1 MDHQRYRAQHRHRI
15 LPVRNLQPDQ
25 PLERTDQGGQARKK
39 FVSTPTFWV
48 YRIGPAAVFYASG
61 RGRRPHAHSRSQAMS
76 SDIEDTIDIVRKGG
90 DWLVYFRSDPVTFTD
105 QARALR
111 DWLEDMIPHCRDCCI
126 DRVCDGCAASER
138 AE

>member
-1 MDHQRYRAQHRHRI
+1 
-15 LPVRNLQPDQ
+15 
-25 PLERTDQGGQARKK
+25 
-39 FVSTPTFWV
+39 
-48 YRIGPAAVFYASG
+48 
-61 RGRRPHAHSRSQAMS
+61 MS

-138 AE
+138 AYDTHMTAERGPSIPDCQTCREHAELDLPIPCMACALDGRREEYEEMERDRRAEP